1 MSPEYVCQKH
11 GPYTSADGLCPYC
24 TRGSRPP
31 APMPLGAN
39 NDDMPTD
46 LGGHANW
53 GAPLGGGRGMPDD
66 DQPTVIPGRPGSA
79 QNWSPE
85 DAEETHAPR
94 DRHFRDELDVTE
106 LGEDLEVVG
115 LLGILWV
122 KTGRGRGKTYKIND
136 GTVVGRKE
144 GDPVNLVIDDP
155 KISHPHAK
163 FAIRNNQFV
172 VADMLSKNGTL
183 VNGAR
188 IEAVTLLNENDLIQ
202 MGSTTFVLK
211 TML

>member
-1 MSPEYVCQKH
+1 MSPEYVCQEH
-11 GPYTSADGLCPYC
+11 GPYTSADGQCPYC

-31 APMPLGAN
+31 APTPLGGN
-39 NDDMPTD
+39 SDDMPTD
-46 LGGHANW
+46 LGGRGGW
-53 GAPLGGGRGMPDD
+53 QAPAGGERGFSDD
-66 DQPTVIPGRPGSA
+66 DLPTIIPGRSGGG
-79 QNWSPE
+79 QRWSSE

-94 DRHFRDELDVTE
+94 DRRFLEELDHTE

-122 KTGRGRGKTYKIND
+122 KSGRSRGKTYKIKD
-136 GTVVGRKE
+136 GTVVGRRE
-144 GDPVNLVIDDP
+144 GDPVNMVIDDP

-183 VNGAR
+183 VNGNR
-188 IEAVTLLNENDLIQ
+188 IEAVTVINENDIIQ
-202 MGSTTFVLK
+202 MGATTFVLK